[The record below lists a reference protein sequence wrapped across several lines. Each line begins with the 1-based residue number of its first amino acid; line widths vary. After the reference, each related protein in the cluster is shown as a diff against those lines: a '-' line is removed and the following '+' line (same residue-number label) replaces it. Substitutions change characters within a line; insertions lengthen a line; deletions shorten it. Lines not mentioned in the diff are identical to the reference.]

1 MCCATAVSVSRL
13 CQLSALGN
21 IPSSSNQKVV
31 VFFCYSFKK
40 CRELRGPVVGRC
52 LTFSSTA
59 LLEIPGE
66 RVRMEWKWRVSY
78 PLEQWLKPRAKWA
91 WQSTMGKSV
100 LLGQSKCHVL
110 QLRCL
115 FGEKRKNKLC
125 SCRREGG
132 KPSRR
137 AELLAH
143 GLGVLGFGEARWE
156 RLSCLSYLHLIR
168 WEATHETS

>member
-1 MCCATAVSVSRL
+1 MCCATAVSVLRL

-66 RVRMEWKWRVSY
+66 RVRMEWKWRASY
-78 PLEQWLKPRAKWA
+78 PLKRWLKPRAKWA

-100 LLGQSKCHVL
+100 LLGQSRCHVL
-110 QLRCL
+110 QLRCW
-115 FGEKRKNKLC
+115 FGEGRKGKV
-125 SCRREGG
+125 SCDHAKGEE
-132 KPSRR
+132 KSLP
-137 AELLAH
+137 
-143 GLGVLGFGEARWE
+143 GVQ
-156 RLSCLSYLHLIR
+156 SCWLMVWVFWALHDEKG
-168 WEATHETS
+168 WAAFPTCTW